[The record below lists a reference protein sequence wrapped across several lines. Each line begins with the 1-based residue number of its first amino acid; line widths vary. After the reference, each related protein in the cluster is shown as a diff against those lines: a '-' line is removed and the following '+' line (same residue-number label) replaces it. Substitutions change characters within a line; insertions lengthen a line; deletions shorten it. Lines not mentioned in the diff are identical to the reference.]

1 MPTRPKVLVVLLRFQ
16 DVAPGAAL
24 ELVGPVVG
32 PEVDPEV
39 DPEVALEAGLEVA
52 LEEVP
57 KAKRVA

>member
-1 MPTRPKVLVVLLRFQ
+1 MVLLRFQ